1 MDRIKVNRTAG
12 VGLVTAL
19 LVAACGG
26 AVTPAPSGAR
36 SLSPSSP
43 SSSPLTA
50 KAATVLTSS
59 DLDRELEPADYR
71 VGEPFAVPFTVTVG
85 APWIIK
91 SLARGDTS
99 FVRAK
104 PAAAAAWLTVDLV
117 DDVFA
122 DPCHGSAPAAPAV
135 PKTVDGI
142 VGALTQMVGFT
153 SGPITDVVIG
163 GYAGK
168 AMVLTNTVETDT
180 ADCVGGPM
188 LPLWTISGGGAAAT
202 NGGAT
207 EQVWVIDVAGTT
219 VVLDGTTFTATPPEQ
234 RQDIIRAVQSIV
246 FGDGRGPVAGTPNA
260 TPVSPAPTPTLEG
273 SISGRFDIGGRSM
286 FIECRGTG
294 SPTLIFMVGTD
305 APRTQLRSIE
315 DRVMGRSV
323 RVCDYDR
330 AGDGQSDPSRT
341 PQTVLDVVDDL
352 SALLAAARVPQ
363 PYVLVG
369 QSVGGDQ
376 AWVYASR
383 HPAGVAGF
391 LIMNAGF
398 FVLDWDKAKAVWS
411 ADEIAEARADVA
423 ANLGELEQAASPP
436 EHVPYVVML
445 STIAQCGSPDDVCG
459 RIYPLYEAWAREL
472 ASRTPDGRVV
482 FVDAGHT
489 IYEEEMT
496 TVVDEI
502 GRLLLSVRSAG

>member
-12 VGLVTAL
+12 LGLITAL

-26 AVTPAPSGAR
+26 AVTPAPSGVR

-43 SSSPLTA
+43 SSSPLAA
-50 KAATVLTSS
+50 KAPTVLTGS
-59 DLDRELEPADYR
+59 DLDQELEPADYR

-85 APWIIK
+85 APWIMK

-117 DDVFA
+117 DDVFT
-122 DPCHGSAPAAPAV
+122 DPCHESAPAAPAV

-234 RQDIIRAVQSIV
+234 RQDIIRADPEHRIRRRPGS
-246 FGDGRGPVAGTPNA
+246 GCGNTKRDPGEPRADPDARGV
-260 TPVSPAPTPTLEG
+260 
-273 SISGRFDIGGRSM
+273 D
-286 FIECRGTG
+286 
-294 SPTLIFMVGTD
+294 
-305 APRTQLRSIE
+305 Q
-315 DRVMGRSV
+315 RSV
-323 RVCDYDR
+323 
-330 AGDGQSDPSRT
+330 
-341 PQTVLDVVDDL
+341 
-352 SALLAAARVPQ
+352 
-363 PYVLVG
+363 
-369 QSVGGDQ
+369 
-376 AWVYASR
+376 
-383 HPAGVAGF
+383 
-391 LIMNAGF
+391 
-398 FVLDWDKAKAVWS
+398 
-411 ADEIAEARADVA
+411 
-423 ANLGELEQAASPP
+423 
-436 EHVPYVVML
+436 
-445 STIAQCGSPDDVCG
+445 
-459 RIYPLYEAWAREL
+459 
-472 ASRTPDGRVV
+472 
-482 FVDAGHT
+482 
-489 IYEEEMT
+489 
-496 TVVDEI
+496 
-502 GRLLLSVRSAG
+502 